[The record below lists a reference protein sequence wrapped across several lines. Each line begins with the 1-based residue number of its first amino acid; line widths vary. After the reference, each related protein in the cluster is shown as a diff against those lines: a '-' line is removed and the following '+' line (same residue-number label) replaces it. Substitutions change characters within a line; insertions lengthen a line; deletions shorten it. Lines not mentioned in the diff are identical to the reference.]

1 MKQLV
6 FWFDIC
12 IPTHN
17 SAPQNLEIL
26 HCFFWQFCIADDVRS
41 SWLSSIRS
49 RFTSH
54 MKHNM
59 ANMAWCGRN
68 NPAACD
74 FCTVHFSRS
83 TKPFHLKPCDHVT
96 RHFGVFRSWHSSGL
110 WENPIQ
116 SKHRSHAETQIAGA
130 LAAQLLEF
138 FRLFQVELKLL
149 KVSFGFAWRLRD
161 AILMGFYQ
169 FWKYMVPLKKETKGY
184 HEWCW

>member
-6 FWFDIC
+6 LWFDIC

-17 SAPQNLEIL
+17 SAP
-26 HCFFWQFCIADDVRS
+26 FFLGSFALFFLKFCIADDVRS

-83 TKPFHLKPCDHVT
+83 TKSFHLKPCDHIT
-96 RHFGVFRSWHSSGL
+96 RHFGLFRSWHSSGL
-110 WENPIQ
+110 WENPIEA
-116 SKHRSHAETQIAGA
+116 SKPRRNANCR
-130 LAAQLLEF
+130 
-138 FRLFQVELKLL
+138 RLGSESVGVFPPFQVELKLL

-161 AILMGFYQ
+161 AILMGFIS
-169 FWKYMVPLKKETKGY
+169 LGSI
-184 HEWCW
+184 WCL

>member
-6 FWFDIC
+6 LWFDIC

-17 SAPQNLEIL
+17 SAPFFLGSFAL
-26 HCFFWQFCIADDVRS
+26 FFWKFCIADDVRS

-74 FCTVHFSRS
+74 FCAVHFSRS
-83 TKPFHLKPCDHVT
+83 AKPFHLTPCDHVT

-110 WENPIQ
+110 WENPIP

-138 FRLFQVELKLL
+138 FRLSKSSWNYWKSAL
-149 KVSFGFAWRLRD
+149 GLR
-161 AILMGFYQ
+161 G
-169 FWKYMVPLKKETKGY
+169 GY
-184 HEWCW
+184 GMLF